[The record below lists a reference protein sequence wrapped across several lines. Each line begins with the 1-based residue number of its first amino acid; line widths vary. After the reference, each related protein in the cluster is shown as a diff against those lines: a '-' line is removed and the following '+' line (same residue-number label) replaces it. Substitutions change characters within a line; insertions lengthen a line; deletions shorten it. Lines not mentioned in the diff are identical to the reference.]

1 MIIVTTC
8 IICGRSHE
16 VDIDTMKT
24 RCPHCGHAYRLD
36 DDDEGA
42 DDPDPDYG
50 GAFDG
55 REVTSDADPGL

>member
-16 VDIDTMKT
+16 VDIAAMKT
-24 RCPHCGHAYRLD
+24 RCPHCGHFYHLD
-36 DDDEGA
+36 DDDRA
-42 DDPDPDYG
+42 DEPDPDYG